1 MRSERYQIALIA
13 LGVVSTVLFAYFLYR
28 EIYPEYKI
36 YQNDYIALEDFRS
49 TYTGEPPP
57 AFKTG
62 VKQIVFEREDKG
74 PAKIDRCTSCHVAM
88 QLPHFSPTK
97 IAYDVNGNI
106 VRSIDGTPVKV
117 ANEEY
122 VWAKLDR
129 KVAELTDVKVNEQ
142 LMQQGEAS
150 KVAARKAEA
159 EELSALKT
167 AKVGHQVYDV
177 TKVLVMHPLIGKE
190 TRPFE
195 FHPLEEYGCT
205 SCHSGNGRGL
215 TTEKAHG
222 PVFDGQYEA
231 EFMGYKPEFTEKD
244 DKNDP
249 RFAKVFNDKPGDALL
264 FQTTPILVGNLIQS
278 SCIQCHEQSSAAL
291 QGLADTASS
300 LAQQRIKKVSAIN
313 EGYQN
318 EKEAVLTLV
327 DLRKLIKQEGL
338 QNAMSSLRKK
348 EENPINLPRQRGY
361 FIQQLQFL
369 QTNPAQDERQRQS
382 NILQQIDQQL
392 TGMLGSQQLVDS
404 LDSTLENAAS
414 EKEGLDQFLTAQQDN
429 PAATGSLFDKL
440 KAINLEKAL
449 LKHIEETQSS
459 LTHVATDEN
468 VATAMTSDIDWL
480 TKNYHRGQ
488 ELYLSQACYACHRIA
503 GMARGGVG
511 PELTQSGN
519 NYPWYLKESIV
530 WPQADLRT
538 STMPNFVL
546 DHVELEDLMTFLLGQ
561 KGATAAVS
569 QTEYKRAVQE
579 WEAGRK
585 MVWEKPIPSSEI
597 HDLRYGMMVF
607 ATQGCAACH
616 RLKGFDANTG
626 YAVEKEDKSTF
637 DALYQEHVWFQNL
650 FPEEITGSSLISTL
664 EDNTAAI
671 DQRIVD
677 NVRKDSILDE
687 LQDKHP
693 GAIEALYANF
703 RFASRAKDHEYQTA
717 ISQATT
723 PQQKQEAETH
733 LKEWQDRVKR
743 VLMMYVQEYGLGR
756 LIGPR
761 PNWSGIYRSDEW
773 LMEHFYNPTGHA
785 ARSIMP
791 VFPFDE
797 SKFLALTYM
806 LDVLGQHN
814 RDAVRAVWDHKGFQP
829 DQAFHMYCSACHGT
843 HLQGNGPIANWIY
856 PIPKNLRNAEF
867 LRNLTRD
874 NAIQSITHGVKGT
887 PMPPWGESPGPKP
900 SYDDT
905 PVLSADEI
913 VKLVDWLFSSLPGGG
928 SRGTQEIPK
937 WHYQPKDVIEELKK
951 EGNQLRSDKEHTEEE
966 SGQPYADHSA
976 AGWLQSDWDLLVSK
990 ETYYASLKPTVSMKK
1005 DSDVSVNDVFDVK
1018 PNPIPGGEKEVYYI
1032 KKKYYTQENIEK
1044 GQEFF
1049 ELNCAACHGREADGS
1064 GARASIMFDA
1074 KPRMLT
1080 NLDWIK
1086 TRDDMRLLRSIKYG
1100 VAGTAMTPWG
1110 DLTSSLQRLQLV
1122 MFIRSLSAEKEK
1134 RDALTS
1140 ALYAAFGQDLSAV
1153 EELRIEEYPILDR
1166 LQEEYGAAKA
1176 VTMDLSEDSKKALE
1190 AKVASYQKQLEIEE
1204 KLQTAK
1210 ARDQLLMDLK
1220 AALSK
1225 EKEIYQGIGY
1235 DMISAE
1241 AEEAIWSRF
1250 LEMITLN
1257 QKRFVFEEG
1266 KLLSPDHEDQD
1277 KKLKALVDEIASIL
1291 QKQEHQIDQEIAITR
1306 GKFPSLQRDQELK
1319 ASQAQLSSISKM
1331 KNKLLS
1337 GIHETDALRQ
1347 QEQLL
1352 LKQIQAH

>member
-13 LGVVSTVLFAYFLYR
+13 LGVISTILFAYFLYK

-36 YQNDYIALEDFRS
+36 YQDDYIALEDFRS
-49 TYTGEPPP
+49 EYTGEPPP
-57 AFKTG
+57 AFKVG

-74 PAKIDRCTSCHVAM
+74 PAKIDRCTSCHVAI

-97 IAYDVNGNI
+97 IEYDVNGNI

-117 ANEEY
+117 ANEDY
-122 VWAKLDR
+122 VWAKLDQ
-129 KVAELTDVKVNEQ
+129 KIAELTDPQVNEQ
-142 LMQQGEAS
+142 LIQQGETS
-150 KVAARKAEA
+150 KAAAKKAEA
-159 EELSALKT
+159 ERLEALKT
-167 AKVGHQVYDV
+167 AKVGHQIYDV

-244 DKNDP
+244 GENDP
-249 RFAKVFNDKPGDALL
+249 LFSKVFNDKPGDALL

-278 SCIQCHEQSSAAL
+278 SCVQCHEQSATAL
-291 QGLADTASS
+291 QGLADTAGS
-300 LAQQRIKKVSAIN
+300 LAQQRMKKVNAIN
-313 EGYQN
+313 EGYKN
-318 EKEAVLTLV
+318 EKEAVLTLIE
-327 DLRKLIKQEGL
+327 LKGLIKQEGL
-338 QNAMSSLRKK
+338 QQAMAILKK
-348 EENPINLPRQRGY
+348 REESPVNLPKERSY
-361 FIQQLQFL
+361 LMQQLQFL
-369 QTNPAQDERQRQS
+369 QKEPLKIGQNRQQ
-382 NILQQIDQQL
+382 NILKQIDH
-392 TGMLGSQQLVDS
+392 QLVGMIGSKALVD
-404 LDSTLENAAS
+404 TLESVLTQAES
-414 EKEGLDQFLTAQQDN
+414 EREGLDQFLLAQQDKKG
-429 PAATGSLFDKL
+429 ATGTLFDKL
-440 KAINLEKAL
+440 KAINLEKAI
-449 LKHIEETQSS
+449 LKHVEETQGS
-459 LTHVATDEN
+459 LIHTVNDEN
-468 VATAMTSDIDWL
+468 VISAMTSDIDWL

-511 PELTQSGN
+511 PELTQAGN
-519 NYPWYLKESIV
+519 SYPWFLKESIV

-546 DHVELEDLMTFLLGQ
+546 DHTELEDLMTFLLGQ

-585 MVWEKPIPSSEI
+585 MAWEKPIPSSDI
-597 HDLRYGMMVF
+597 HDIRYGMTVF

-616 RLKGFDANTG
+616 RLKGYESNIG
-626 YAVEKEDKSTF
+626 YAVEKEDKPDF
-637 DALYQEHVWFQNL
+637 DSLYQEHEWFQKL
-650 FPEEITGSSLISTL
+650 FPEEILGSTIVSILDKNS
-664 EDNTAAI
+664 AI
-671 DQRIVD
+671 VDEHIVD
-677 NVRKDSILDE
+677 NVRTGSILE
-687 LQDKHP
+687 EIEEKHP
-693 GAIEALYANF
+693 GTIEALYANF
-703 RFASRAKDHEYQTA
+703 RFASRAKNHEYHREV
-717 ISQATT
+717 SQASNA
-723 PQQKQEAETH
+723 QQREEANVR
-733 LKEWQDRVKR
+733 LQEWQDRVKR

-761 PNWSGIYRSDEW
+761 PNWSGVYRSDEW
-773 LMEHFYNPTGHA
+773 LMEHFYNPTGHV

-797 SKFLALTYM
+797 SKFQALTYM
-806 LDVLGQHN
+806 LDVIGKQN
-814 RDAVRAVWDHKGFQP
+814 RDAVRAVWNHKGFQP
-829 DQAFHMYCSACHGT
+829 DRAYQMYCSACHGG

-887 PMPPWGESPGPKP
+887 PMPPWGESPSPKP
-900 SYDDT
+900 DEDHI
-905 PVLSADEI
+905 PVLNKDEI
-913 VKLVDWLFSSLPGGG
+913 LQLVDWLFSSLPGAAIRG
-928 SRGTQEIPK
+928 SEDVPK
-937 WHYQPKDVIEELKK
+937 WHYQPTDVLQELKR
-951 EGNQLRSDKEHTEEE
+951 EGSQEDFNND
-966 SGQPYADHSA
+966 
-976 AGWLQSDWDLLVSK
+976 
-990 ETYYASLKPTVSMKK
+990 
-1005 DSDVSVNDVFDVK
+1005 DVFDVK
-1018 PNPIPGGEKEVYYI
+1018 PNPIQGGPKDVYYI
-1032 KKKYYTQENIEK
+1032 KKQYYTKENLEK

-1100 VAGTAMTPWG
+1100 VPGTAMTPWG

-1134 RDALTS
+1134 RDALMS
-1140 ALYAAFGQDLSAV
+1140 ALYAGFGQDLAAV
-1153 EELRIEEYPILDR
+1153 EELRIEQYPVIDDLQKEYAD
-1166 LQEEYGAAKA
+1166 AKA
-1176 VTMDLSEDSKKALE
+1176 DTTESTENSKKALE
-1190 AKVASYQKQLEIEE
+1190 AKVALYQKQLEIEE
-1204 KLQTAK
+1204 KLQKAK
-1210 ARDQLLMDLK
+1210 GQDQLLVDLK
-1220 AALSK
+1220 SALAK
-1225 EKEIYQGIGY
+1225 EKEIYQVVGN
-1235 DMISAE
+1235 DMISSDV
-1241 AEEAIWSRF
+1241 EEGLWSNF

-1257 QKRFVFEEG
+1257 QGRFVFEKG
-1266 KLLSPDHEDQD
+1266 KLLSPDHQEKD
-1277 KKLKALVDEIASIL
+1277 KELQLLLDKITAILKDKEMQIEKDISIA
-1291 QKQEHQIDQEIAITR
+1291 Q
-1306 GKFPSLQRDQELK
+1306 GKFPSPQRDEELK
-1319 ASQAQLSSISKM
+1319 ALQAKLFSINKM

-1337 GIHETDALRQ
+1337 GIQEAEILQ
-1347 QEQLL
+1347 QREQQL
-1352 LKQIQAH
+1352 LKQIQPR